1 VRWSTRWKAKACNA
15 KTAIQGR
22 SGQTPTCNKIARA
35 REQRGRNSAEHQTWQ
50 CSIFHPAQI
59 SAQQRESHIREAA
72 AAMALAL
79 AFLRNRMGLVSSPP
93 KPVSEFAPTRLKQV
107 KDARK

>member
-1 VRWSTRWKAKACNA
+1 LH
-15 KTAIQGR
+15 
-22 SGQTPTCNKIARA
+22 A
-35 REQRGRNSAEHQTWQ
+35 RENRAGAIRPSTKPGVLD
-50 CSIFHPAQI
+50 FHPVQI

-107 KDARK
+107 KDARKQASLRAPPGSGWTS